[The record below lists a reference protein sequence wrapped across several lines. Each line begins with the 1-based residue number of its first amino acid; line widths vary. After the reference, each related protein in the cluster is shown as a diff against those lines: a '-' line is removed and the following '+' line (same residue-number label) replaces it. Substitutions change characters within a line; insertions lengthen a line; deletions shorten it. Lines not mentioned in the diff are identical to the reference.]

1 MKNDTREQ
9 ISEGLRRT
17 YKKLKEEKKKNNQ
30 PLVVSKD
37 GKVIIIPAKDI
48 ELED

>member
-1 MKNDTREQ
+1 MKNDTREK

-17 YKKLKEEKKKNNQ
+17 YKKLKADKKKNNQ
-30 PLVVSKD
+30 PLVISKD
-37 GKVIIIPAKDI
+37 GKIVIVPAKDI